1 MLRKAAK
8 LLSVLIL
15 PLILSSAVT
24 AYAEKLLVPYGAL
37 GGTSLALWV
46 THEAGLF
53 RKRDVDVEPVFMPGG
68 GKTVRVLL
76 AGQSR
81 IASVDPTALVL
92 AAAGGSDVTMVSAM
106 TGTLPYLL
114 VARPEIH
121 TKEDLKGKRMAVS
134 GFGGASDF
142 ATRLALERLG
152 LVPDKDVAIVQVG
165 DVPTRLTALESGT
178 VHATLLVPPADLL
191 AKRKGFSVLVDISG
205 LALTIP
211 NSVIGTTRAYLSSNR
226 DTVKRFLMAFL
237 EGIKVLKSD
246 ADFSMKVLS
255 KYSRT
260 NDRESL
266 KVAYEVYAKIH
277 PERPYVDPASIKKVV
292 DFFSKRRPE
301 IASLKPEKVLDMSL
315 LREIDRSGFID
326 SLYQK

>member
-1 MLRKAAK
+1 M
-8 LLSVLIL
+8 
-15 PLILSSAVT
+15 
-24 AYAEKLLVPYGAL
+24 G
-37 GGTSLALWV
+37 
-46 THEAGLF
+46 
-53 RKRDVDVEPVFMPGG
+53 GG

-92 AAAGGSDVTMVSAM
+92 AASGGTDVTMVAAM

-121 TKEDLKGKRMAVS
+121 TKEDLRGKRVAVS
-134 GFGGASDF
+134 AFGGASDF
-142 ATRLALERLG
+142 ATRLALEGLG
-152 LVPDKDVAIVQVG
+152 LVPDKDVAIIQVG
-165 DVPTRLTALESGT
+165 DVPTRLMALESGT
-178 VHATLLVPPADLL
+178 VHATLLVPPAHLL
-191 AKRKGFSVLVDISG
+191 AKRKGFSVLVDIAG
-205 LALTIP
+205 LGLTIP
-211 NSVIGTTRAYLSSNR
+211 NSTIGTTRAYLSSNR
-226 DTVKRFLMAFL
+226 ETVKRFLMAFL

-260 NDRESL
+260 TDRESL
-266 KVAYEVYAKIH
+266 RVAYEIYAKIH

-301 IASLKPEKVLDMSL
+301 IASLKPENVLDMSL

-326 SLYQK
+326 SLYEK